1 MTLRRRVLAYVAIA
15 ALASCALTV
24 VVAVALV
31 RHRVA
36 AQQMA
41 TLERQTDV
49 VATIGD
55 APGALGPGGHVYG
68 VGNGTP
74 RRLGARR
81 AAAVLAAIGGGG
93 NREGTISV
101 GGRDLA
107 FVART
112 TPAGEVVLVR
122 GAGLAFAQWRPFLWS
137 LVIAGLGGALLAAVL
152 SFLLA
157 RRLTRPIGELAAA
170 TGRLAGGETGVQVPV
185 RGEDELAGLG
195 QAFNEMS
202 LELGSAREAQRT
214 FLESVS
220 HELKTPLTS
229 IRGYAEAV
237 DEGAVAPG
245 DGARVI
251 AAEADRLERLV
262 RDLLD
267 LARVGR
273 ADFSVAREPVE
284 LGAVAELAV
293 ERHQPSARELQVKLR
308 HDGAS
313 GDGTWALGD
322 EQRLLQVTSNL
333 IENAL
338 RLTPAGGEVVVS
350 ERDST
355 IAVRD
360 TGPGLEPAD
369 LPHAFERFYLHDRY
383 RSERSVG
390 SGLGLAIVSELVA
403 AMGGS
408 VQASDAPEGGAVF
421 SVRLSPVRIAD
432 SAAAGAMPP
441 HSARPD
447 ARRPSA

>member
-1 MTLRRRVLAYVAIA
+1 VTLRRRVLAYVALA
-15 ALASCALTV
+15 AVASCALTV

-36 AQQMA
+36 TQQMA

-55 APGALGPGGHVYG
+55 APGALGPGEHVYG
-68 VGNGTP
+68 VGNGAP

-81 AAAVLAAIGGGG
+81 AAAVIAAISGVGAS
-93 NREGTISV
+93 EGTISV
-101 GGRDLA
+101 GERDLLY
-107 FVART
+107 VVRS
-112 TPAGEVVLVR
+112 TPAGQVVLVR

-157 RRLTRPIGELAAA
+157 RRLTRPIGELAVA
-170 TGRLAGGETGVQVPV
+170 TGRVAGGETGVQVPV
-185 RGEDELAGLG
+185 RGDDELAGLG
-195 QAFNEMS
+195 RAFNEMS
-202 LELGSAREAQRT
+202 RELGSAREAQRR

-237 DEGAVAPG
+237 EEGAVAAG
-245 DGARVI
+245 AGARVI

-273 ADFSVAREPVE
+273 ADFSVANEPVE

-293 ERHQPSARELQVKLR
+293 ERHQPSARELKVKLR

-313 GDGTWALGD
+313 GDGAWALGD

-338 RLTPAGGEVVVS
+338 RLTPPGGEITVS
-350 ERDST
+350 ERDAT

-360 TGPGLEPAD
+360 TGPGLEPED
-369 LPHAFERFYLHDRY
+369 LPYAFERFYLHDRY
-383 RSERSVG
+383 RSEQAVG
-390 SGLGLAIVSELVA
+390 SGLGLAIVRELVT

-408 VQASDAPEGGAVF
+408 VQASVAPGGGAVF
-421 SVRLSPVRIAD
+421 SVQLPPARAASPLETSTPPR
-432 SAAAGAMPP
+432 SAPTG
-441 HSARPD
+441 